1 MERENLEHLIRAAS
15 EATYEYEFIIIGSQ
29 SILGSVPNPPPE
41 FKLSMEADMYP
52 RYAPEKADLID
63 GALGEGSPFHEKFR
77 YYAQG
82 VGPETPTL
90 PQGWQ
95 ERLHRVQTPNTNL
108 KVGLCLDALDLFMA
122 KAFAN
127 RDKDRE
133 FDMALLQ
140 HGFVSLLPALDMVA
154 QMPIGDKAKREL
166 RARIRRWA
174 RTLKDRGYE
183 LPGGDEP

>member
-1 MERENLEHLIRAAS
+1 MERENLEHLIRAAA
-15 EATYEYEFIIIGSQ
+15 EVTYEYEFIIIGSQ
-29 SILGSVPNPPPE
+29 SILGSLPNPPVE

-52 RYAPEKADLID
+52 RNAPEKADLID
-63 GALGEGSPFHEKFR
+63 GAIGEGSPFHEEFR

-90 PQGWQ
+90 PEGWQ
-95 ERLHRVQTPNTNL
+95 ERLHRVQTPNTDL
-108 KVGLCLDALDLFMA
+108 KVGHCLDVLDLFMS

-133 FDMALLQ
+133 FNMALLQ
-140 HGFVSLLPALDMVA
+140 HGYVKLPLALGMVA
-154 QMPIGDKAKREL
+154 QMPIDDKAKREM

-174 RTLKDRGYE
+174 RMVKDRGYE
-183 LPGGDEP
+183 VPDVDEL